1 MFLDV
6 PYVADLLAVRE
17 RRQLRVDDN
26 LRRVNAKRTSH
37 DYQVGDHVL
46 KKRHEWSKLGER
58 WDGPYVIK
66 RAHVNGNV
74 TMQLRTGVTERLNIR
89 RVKPYL
95 EPTVQ
100 APANPVVPVQ
110 PIGHRTRDRS

>member
-17 RRQLRVDDN
+17 RRQLSVNEN
-26 LRRVNAKRTSH
+26 LHHVNAERTLH
-37 DYQVGDHVL
+37 DYQVGDQIL
-46 KKRHEWSKLGER
+46 KKLHEWSKLGEQ

-74 TMQLRTGVTERLNIR
+74 TVQLHTGVTECLNIR

-100 APANPVVPVQ
+100 APANPVIPVQ
-110 PIGHRTRDRS
+110 PVGHRTHGRS